1 MTIRLTVECLSFVC
15 RLLFFISPSVLI
27 YKLTKK
33 EITFDKIPIV
43 LIIENNLNWFHW
55 DIYGIKIK
63 DTFNNLNNSIIL
75 FYFYMSSFIF

>member
-1 MTIRLTVECLSFVC
+1 MIEDCLSFGY

-27 YKLTKK
+27 YKLKKK
-33 EITFDKIPIV
+33 EITFDKIPII
-43 LIIENNLNWFHW
+43 LIIINNWNLFLW

>member
-1 MTIRLTVECLSFVC
+1 MTIRLIEDCLSFGC

-27 YKLTKK
+27 YKLKKK
-33 EITFDKIPIV
+33 EITFDKIPII
-43 LIIENNLNWFHW
+43 LIIINNWNWFLW